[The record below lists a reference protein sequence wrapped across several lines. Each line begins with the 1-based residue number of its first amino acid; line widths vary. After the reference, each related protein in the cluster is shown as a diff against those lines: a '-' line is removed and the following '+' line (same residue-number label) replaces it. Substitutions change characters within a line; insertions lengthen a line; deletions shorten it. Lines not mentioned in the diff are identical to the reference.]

1 MVAEKRS
8 LQNEDFLLKK
18 RASERLMLVSLATIL
33 SDTLDWERFDTNP
46 DAEVS
51 AKKLVQSCET
61 YTIEEHNGDCPRC
74 RDGVIFFTPEEW
86 FPMDA
91 FRNEWP

>member
-33 SDTLDWERFDTNP
+33 SDTLD
-46 DAEVS
+46 
-51 AKKLVQSCET
+51 
-61 YTIEEHNGDCPRC
+61 
-74 RDGVIFFTPEEW
+74 
-86 FPMDA
+86 
-91 FRNEWP
+91 